1 MFLDK
6 AELFLRLLNARWR
19 MGGEEAK
26 LVARLL
32 GEHGLLPGARILDLG
47 CGNGRIAVHLARHG
61 YKVVGIDISPLLIE
75 DAQRKA
81 EEYGIKSRVEFITG
95 DARQADQLLEGRK
108 FDAIMLYWTSVL
120 GYYLDRE
127 SDLQLLKAARKLTV
141 KDGLLLIL
149 QTASF
154 DSLALRSSLCG
165 QAGILFE
172 VDEETLMVEQPKL
185 HPEKQVLENTWTFY
199 RRRGKDLEYVD
210 QVSFTMKAYTLSQLA
225 ELAEEAGWKLVKAYH
240 SLRTL
245 EPYKPGLSSINAV
258 FKAT

>member
-6 AELFLRLLNARWR
+6 AELFLRLLNARWK

-32 GEHGLLPGARILDLG
+32 EEHGLLPGARILDLG
-47 CGNGRIAVHLARHG
+47 CGNGRIAVHLARYG
-61 YKVVGIDISPLLIE
+61 YKVAGVDVSPLLIE
-75 DAQRKA
+75 DARRKA
-81 EEYGIKSRVEFITG
+81 EEHGVKDKVEFTAG
-95 DARQADQLLEGRK
+95 DARQADQLLKDRK
-108 FDAIMLYWTSVL
+108 FDATLLYWTSIL

-165 QAGILFE
+165 QAGFLME
-172 VDEETLMVEQPKL
+172 VDEETVMVEQPKL
-185 HPEKQVLENTWTFY
+185 HPEKQVLENTWAFY
-199 RRRGKDLEYVD
+199 RRRGRSLEYVD
-210 QVSFTMKAYTLSQLA
+210 QVSFTMKTYTLSQLA
-225 ELAEEAGWKLVKAYH
+225 ELAGEAGWKLMKAYH

-258 FKAT
+258 FKAI